1 MRLMPQQPTP
11 PEMPEEVMTI
21 IDATGNRVRT
31 EVLRLLAHEAQTAAQ
46 LAEAT
51 NTDHRQMRRHLAVLE
66 ELGLVIADT
75 PPGERGPGRGRFVL
89 WKTNHQRAEEV
100 GRIWIDYVTGRR
112 PAASHKDR

>member
-1 MRLMPQQPTP
+1 MPQQPTP

-21 IDATGNRVRT
+21 IDAIGNRVRT

-66 ELGLVIADT
+66 GLGLVIADT
-75 PPGERGPGRGRFVL
+75 LPGQRGPGRGRFVL
-89 WKTNHQRAEEV
+89 WKTDRQRAEEV
-100 GRIWIDYVTGRR
+100 GRIWINYVTGRHS
-112 PAASHKDR
+112 PDSVQDQ